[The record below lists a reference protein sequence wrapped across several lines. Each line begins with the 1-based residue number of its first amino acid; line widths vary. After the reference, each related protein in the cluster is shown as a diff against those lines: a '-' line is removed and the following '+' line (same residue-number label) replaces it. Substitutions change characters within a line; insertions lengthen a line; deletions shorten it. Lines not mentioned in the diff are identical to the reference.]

1 MLIVPADRHDGST
14 TTADPERRHLV
25 DVGQVERP
33 GRNRPGRAPARRFAL
48 RPGGRDPAAAGRT
61 GRAGRGRRQR
71 IEVTQAWVLL
81 IPILAALILLR
92 IYPVVEA
99 IVDSFKGPHGYG
111 FGNYTFLFGQSQF
124 RQSLLTTLIFNAI
137 VNPFQI
143 LVALAL
149 AMLLTRKV
157 PMRALWR
164 ALIFAPVAMPMPVTA
179 VVWSQILGQKGPA
192 NGLFKAL
199 GIPPQGFFTSGREA
213 LLSIIILASW
223 IGVGLWMVFLIA
235 GIQEIPT
242 TLYDAASVDGAG
254 PFRRFWSV
262 TLPLLRRPLAFVLVA
277 DTVANL
283 VLFAPVQIIT
293 NGGPLNATNLLMYSV
308 FQQAYTNSA
317 TNIAAAETL
326 ILVVASLLVVVL
338 EFRFLRPRT

>member
-1 MLIVPADRHDGST
+1 VNVS
-14 TTADPERRHLV
+14 
-25 DVGQVERP
+25 QVERQ
-33 GRNRPGRAPARRFAL
+33 GRT
-48 RPGGRDPAAAGRT
+48 AAGRAERRAT
-61 GRAGRGRRQR
+61 SGGQGRAFYRRL
-71 IEVTQAWVLL
+71 ESAQAWLL
-81 IPILAALILLR
+81 LLPILAALILLR
-92 IYPVVEA
+92 IYPVIDAV
-99 IVDSFKGPHGYG
+99 VDSFKGPHGYG
-111 FGNYTFLFGQSQF
+111 FANYTFLFGQSLF

-143 LVALAL
+143 LVALGL
-149 AMLLTRKV
+149 AMLMTRKV
-157 PMRALWR
+157 PLRALWR
-164 ALIFAPVAMPMPVTA
+164 ALIFAPVAMPMPVDA

-192 NGLFKAL
+192 NGLLKAL

-213 LLSIIILASW
+213 LLSIVILASW

-283 VLFAPVQIIT
+283 VLFAPAQIIT
-293 NGGPLNATNLLMYSV
+293 TGGPLNATNLLMYSI

-317 TNIAAAETL
+317 TNLAAAETL
-326 ILVVASLLVVVL
+326 VLVVASLIVVVL
-338 EFRFLRPRT
+338 EFRFLRPRA